1 MNIGQAAERTG
12 LPTKTIRYY
21 EEIGLVEA
29 DRQDNGY
36 RDYGQTHVEKLRFV
50 GRARDLG
57 FTIED
62 CRNLLDLYENKRRAS
77 ADVKALATEHL
88 SDIDRKIA
96 ELNAMRDTLAKLI
109 RACRG
114 DNRPDCPI
122 LEDLAES

>member
-1 MNIGQAAERTG
+1 MNIGQAADRTG
-12 LPTKTIRYY
+12 LPAKTIRYY

-29 DRQDNGY
+29 DRRDNGY
-36 RDYGQTHVEKLRFV
+36 RDYGQTHVEKLKFV

-88 SDIDRKIA
+88 SEIDRKIS
-96 ELNAMRDTLAKLI
+96 ELQAMRNTLAKLI
-109 RACRG
+109 KACRG

-122 LEDLAES
+122 LEDLAEF